1 MARKIITQV
10 IDDITGE
17 FVPDGLAET
26 IRFSINDVDYSI
38 DLGPDSARQFREALS
53 PYTENAERQTGTKRS
68 SIAPRRS
75 SARIDPAQLRAI
87 REWARANGHQVSDR
101 GRIPAVVI
109 EAYESAH

>member
-10 IDDITGE
+10 IDDITGDM
-17 FVPDGLAET
+17 VPDGLAET

-38 DLGPDSARQFREALS
+38 DLGPESARQFREALA

-75 SARIDPAQLRAI
+75 TARVDPAQLRAI
-87 REWARANGHQVSDR
+87 RDWARANGYEVSDR
-101 GRIPAVVI
+101 GRIPAQVI
-109 EAYESAH
+109 DAYEAAH